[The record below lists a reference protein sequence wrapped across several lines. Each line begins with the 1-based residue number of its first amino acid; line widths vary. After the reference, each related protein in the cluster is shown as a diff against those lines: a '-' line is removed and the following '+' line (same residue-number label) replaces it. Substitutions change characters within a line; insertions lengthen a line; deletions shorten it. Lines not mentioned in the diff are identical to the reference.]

1 MITRYVC
8 PIPECGWIHW
18 VPQPKNPADDNA
30 DTLAEISATVA
41 RIRSYMDAGK
51 VVTAHF
57 ETHPALQWSVE
68 LHRANRLVELLKAQ
82 LATATGVIAEDTA
95 APNPEETTIG
105 LEAMAET
112 IQEAR

>member
-18 VPQPKNPADDNA
+18 VPQLKNSVNNNA

-41 RIRSYMDAGK
+41 RIRDYMDAGK

-57 ETHPALQWSVE
+57 ETHTALQWSVE
-68 LHRANRLVELLKAQ
+68 LHRANRLVELPKAQ
-82 LATATGVIAEDTA
+82 LAAVTSMTVEHVADPI
-95 APNPEETTIG
+95 PEEITIG
-105 LEAMAET
+105 LEAMVET
-112 IQEAR
+112 IQEAG